1 MEKTMVPPSPAVRL
15 LPLGGGAASTAG
27 ETSCEGAQSE
37 YQPLFSKKDTFAVY
51 ATTDGKYDIPGSHR
65 FWQSAPGDARPQEFV
80 IDFGGER
87 KVASVEIEW
96 EVC

>member
-1 MEKTMVPPSPAVRL
+1 MSAAIG
-15 LPLGGGAASTAG
+15 LPGHGCL
-27 ETSCEGAQSE
+27 TSAPVVMRCNGW
-37 YQPLFSKKDTFAVY
+37 YGRD
-51 ATTDGKYDIPGSHR
+51 R
-65 FWQSAPGDARPQEFV
+65 FWQSAPGDARSQEFV